1 MKSVK
6 AADASLPLAAN
17 PPGAAPF
24 LSAAAASPAL
34 FAEGTPRLGLVAL
47 IRPGLA
53 AGRCLHLFGQLLRAA
68 GRDNRS
74 LAADRDPHAFQGI
87 KQNAPSGEPG
97 PELAYV
103 VSRMG
108 VVTWHGI
115 PQLLRASLFPQ
126 PRPREPGPPA
136 NIQT

>member
-68 GRDNRS
+68 GRDKRP

-87 KQNAPSGEPG
+87 KQNALRGNLARSLRVSSAAWALSSGMASPYLLRACPFPQHRSGEPG
-97 PELAYV
+97 PLGE
-103 VSRMG
+103 
-108 VVTWHGI
+108 
-115 PQLLRASLFPQ
+115 
-126 PRPREPGPPA
+126 
-136 NIQT
+136 